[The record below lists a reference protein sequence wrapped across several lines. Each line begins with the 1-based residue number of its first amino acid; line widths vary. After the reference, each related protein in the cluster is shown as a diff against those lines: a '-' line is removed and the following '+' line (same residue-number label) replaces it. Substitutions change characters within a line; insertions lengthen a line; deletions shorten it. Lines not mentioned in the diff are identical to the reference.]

1 MAENNNCPNPEER
14 DLGQSN
20 GKQPK
25 ATFRQVMGSPV
36 TYALIIVV
44 GAFQMLFSWVI
55 YFNNDSRD
63 VERKMN
69 DKMLEQQERLYEKM
83 IQMVTPA
90 VNKVNESATKVDS
103 AVVRVDSVAQQ
114 LREKKGAKR

>member
-1 MAENNNCPNPEER
+1 MRNDNCPNAEDPQE
-14 DLGQSN
+14 GQGN

-25 ATFRQVMGSPV
+25 ATFKQVMGSPV

-83 IQMVTPA
+83 IDMVTPA

-103 AVVRVDSVAQQ
+103 AVIRVDSVAQQ
-114 LREKKGAKR
+114 LKEKKGVKK